1 MPWFRLVP
9 AKQVRSG
16 PRRTYAAPRFFNH
29 EQGTVTNGSQRASP
43 GGLRLHVPG
52 GSMLGLVRQTDRVI
66 LVGSALAFAAFAGW
80 GSFAY
85 TAVGYGQRVS
95 VLTAERDS
103 ALAEAQRLQT
113 TVGELSEVEARLGSA
128 RLEYNRVVQSWADV
142 KGRVVATQQELA
154 QLA

>member
-1 MPWFRLVP
+1 MLRLV
-9 AKQVRSG
+9 Q
-16 PRRTYAAPRFFNH
+16 RTH
-29 EQGTVTNGSQRASP
+29 
-43 GGLRLHVPG
+43 
-52 GSMLGLVRQTDRVI
+52 RVI

-85 TAVGYGQRVS
+85 TAVGYDQQAS

-103 ALAEAQRLQT
+103 ALAAKQRLQA

-128 RLEYNRVVQSWADV
+128 RLEYNRVVQSWADA

-154 QLA
+154 QLAKRVDQAKDRVNQTGSIKPAEPPRRPAR

>member
-1 MPWFRLVP
+1 
-9 AKQVRSG
+9 
-16 PRRTYAAPRFFNH
+16 
-29 EQGTVTNGSQRASP
+29 
-43 GGLRLHVPG
+43 
-52 GSMLGLVRQTDRVI
+52 VI

-85 TAVGYGQRVS
+85 TAVGYDQQAS

-103 ALAEAQRLQT
+103 ALAAKQRLQA

-128 RLEYNRVVQSWADV
+128 RLEYNRVVQSWADA

-154 QLA
+154 QLAKRVDQAKDRVNQTGSIKPAEPPRRPAR